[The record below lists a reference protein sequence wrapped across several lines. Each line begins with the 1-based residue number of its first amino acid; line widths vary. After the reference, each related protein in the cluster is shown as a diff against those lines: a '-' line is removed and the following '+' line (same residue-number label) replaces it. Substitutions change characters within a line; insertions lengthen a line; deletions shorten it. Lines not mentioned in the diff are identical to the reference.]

1 MSFYPQL
8 PQTASRVRGRR
19 LTLCK
24 RAGRDCSQPA
34 ADGNVCFGISIRS
47 SAHGLV
53 RRGILPKF
61 GYFKNLNVSGGTS
74 MKKTLTV
81 LALAGSIALIGSA
94 PAVAD
99 DYRPLPSQAA
109 VSDGTVGPGETFV
122 FRGQG
127 FLAGESLTIR
137 VTPGQAP
144 ASNGANIAGSRAVA
158 ARISVVTEAQTL
170 KAQADAQGAFSLPIA
185 INEPGTYS
193 ITATGDT
200 SGVTV
205 GPVTVT
211 VVPAALVANGNAV
224 ANASDKSVLAET
236 GADSGLVLWT
246 LVGAGALA
254 AGATSVVVVRRR
266 AKAEVAA

>member
-1 MSFYPQL
+1 
-8 PQTASRVRGRR
+8 
-19 LTLCK
+19 
-24 RAGRDCSQPA
+24 
-34 ADGNVCFGISIRS
+34 
-47 SAHGLV
+47 
-53 RRGILPKF
+53 
-61 GYFKNLNVSGGTS
+61 
-74 MKKTLTV
+74 MKKTLAA
-81 LALAGSIALIGSA
+81 LALAGSIALVGSA
-94 PAVAD
+94 PAMAAT
-99 DYRPLPSQAA
+99 YPALPPQAA
-109 VSDGTVGPGETFV
+109 VSDGVVGPGETFV

-158 ARISVVTEAQTL
+158 ARIAVVTEAQNL
-170 KAQADAQGAFSLPIA
+170 SAVADAQGAVSLPISISEA
-185 INEPGTYS
+185 GTYS
-193 ITATGDT
+193 ITATGNT

-211 VVPAALVANGNAV
+211 VAASLANTGGSVAGTTGGAPL
-224 ANASDKSVLAET
+224 ANTGGLATT

-266 AKAEVAA
+266 AKAEAAA

>member
-1 MSFYPQL
+1 
-8 PQTASRVRGRR
+8 
-19 LTLCK
+19 
-24 RAGRDCSQPA
+24 
-34 ADGNVCFGISIRS
+34 
-47 SAHGLV
+47 
-53 RRGILPKF
+53 
-61 GYFKNLNVSGGTS
+61 
-74 MKKTLTV
+74 MKKTFAA

-94 PAVAD
+94 PAMAAT
-99 DYRPLPSQAA
+99 YPALPPQAA

-127 FLAGESLTIR
+127 FLAGERLIIR

-144 ASNGANIAGSRAVA
+144 ASNGANIAGSRSVA
-158 ARISVVTEAQTL
+158 ARINVVAEAQTL
-170 KAQADAQGAFSLPIA
+170 TTTADSQGAFALPIT
-185 INEPGTYS
+185 INEAGTYS
-193 ITATGDT
+193 LTATGET

-211 VVPAALVANGNAV
+211 VAASLANTGGATAGAPL
-224 ANASDKSVLAET
+224 ANTGGLAKT

-266 AKAEVAA
+266 AKAEAAA

>member
-1 MSFYPQL
+1 
-8 PQTASRVRGRR
+8 
-19 LTLCK
+19 
-24 RAGRDCSQPA
+24 
-34 ADGNVCFGISIRS
+34 
-47 SAHGLV
+47 
-53 RRGILPKF
+53 
-61 GYFKNLNVSGGTS
+61 
-74 MKKTLTV
+74 MKKTLAA

-94 PAVAD
+94 PAMAAT
-99 DYRPLPSQAA
+99 YPALPPQAA

-144 ASNGANIAGSRAVA
+144 ASNGANIAGGRSVA

-170 KAQADAQGAFSLPIA
+170 KATADAQGAFSLPIA
-185 INEPGTYS
+185 INEAGTYS
-193 ITATGDT
+193 LTATGDV
-200 SGVTV
+200 SGITV
-205 GPVTVT
+205 GPITVT
-211 VVPAALVANGNAV
+211 VAASLANTGGNAGGAPL
-224 ANASDKSVLAET
+224 ANTGSGAGLANT

-266 AKAEVAA
+266 AKAEAAV

>member
-1 MSFYPQL
+1 
-8 PQTASRVRGRR
+8 
-19 LTLCK
+19 
-24 RAGRDCSQPA
+24 
-34 ADGNVCFGISIRS
+34 
-47 SAHGLV
+47 
-53 RRGILPKF
+53 
-61 GYFKNLNVSGGTS
+61 
-74 MKKTLTV
+74 MKKTLAA

-94 PAVAD
+94 PAMATT
-99 DYRPLPSQAA
+99 YPALPPQAA

-144 ASNGANIAGSRAVA
+144 ASNGANIAGGRSVA

-170 KAQADAQGAFSLPIA
+170 KTTADAQGAFSLPIT
-185 INEPGTYS
+185 INEAGTYS
-193 ITATGDT
+193 LTATGDV

-205 GPVTVT
+205 GPITVT
-211 VVPAALVANGNAV
+211 VAASLANTGGNAGGAPL
-224 ANASDKSVLAET
+224 ANTGSGAGLANT

-266 AKAEVAA
+266 AKAEAAA

>member
-1 MSFYPQL
+1 
-8 PQTASRVRGRR
+8 
-19 LTLCK
+19 
-24 RAGRDCSQPA
+24 
-34 ADGNVCFGISIRS
+34 
-47 SAHGLV
+47 
-53 RRGILPKF
+53 
-61 GYFKNLNVSGGTS
+61 
-74 MKKTLTV
+74 MKKTLAA

-94 PAVAD
+94 PAMAAT
-99 DYRPLPSQAA
+99 YPALPPQAA

-127 FLAGESLTIR
+127 FLAGERLIIR

-158 ARISVVTEAQTL
+158 GRIAVVAEAQTL
-170 KAQADAQGAFSLPIA
+170 SAVADAQGAVALPIA
-185 INEPGTYS
+185 INEAGTYS
-193 ITATGDT
+193 ITATGET

-211 VVPAALVANGNAV
+211 VAASLANTGGSVAGTTGGAPL
-224 ANASDKSVLAET
+224 ANTGGLANT

-266 AKAEVAA
+266 AKDEAAA

>member
-1 MSFYPQL
+1 
-8 PQTASRVRGRR
+8 
-19 LTLCK
+19 
-24 RAGRDCSQPA
+24 
-34 ADGNVCFGISIRS
+34 
-47 SAHGLV
+47 
-53 RRGILPKF
+53 
-61 GYFKNLNVSGGTS
+61 
-74 MKKTLTV
+74 MKKTLAA

-94 PAVAD
+94 PAMAAT
-99 DYRPLPSQAA
+99 YPALPPQAA

-144 ASNGANIAGSRAVA
+144 ASNGANIAGGRSVA
-158 ARISVVTEAQTL
+158 ARISVVTETQTL
-170 KAQADAQGAFSLPIA
+170 KTTADAQGAFSLPIA
-185 INEPGTYS
+185 INEAGTYS
-193 ITATGDT
+193 LTATGDV

-205 GPVTVT
+205 GPITVT
-211 VVPAALVANGNAV
+211 VAASLANTGGNAGGAPL
-224 ANASDKSVLAET
+224 ANTGSGAGLANT

-266 AKAEVAA
+266 AKAEAAA